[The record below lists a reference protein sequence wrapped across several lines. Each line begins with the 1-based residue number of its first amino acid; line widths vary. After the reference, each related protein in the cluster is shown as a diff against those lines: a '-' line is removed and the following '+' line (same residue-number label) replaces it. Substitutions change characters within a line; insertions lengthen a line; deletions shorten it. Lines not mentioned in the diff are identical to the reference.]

1 MYSASVFMLPT
12 VFNELLMGI
21 NVRILNEILSL
32 VEIKKKKQFADGALF
47 YMGLSRRSQ
56 YMWETSFCSTIAN
69 AFLMKYLSDKLRE
82 KVNTDGE
89 NESKQQP
96 TRDEKMRRSSSSAV
110 VQT

>member
-32 VEIKKKKQFADGALF
+32 VEIKKKQFADGALFF

-82 KVNTDGE
+82 KVNTDRE
-89 NESKQQP
+89 NESKQQAA
-96 TRDEKMRRSSSSAV
+96 RDETIRRSSSSAV

>member
-1 MYSASVFMLPT
+1 MLPT

-32 VEIKKKKQFADGALF
+32 VEIKKKQFADGALF
-47 YMGLSRRSQ
+47 YMGFSRRSQ

-82 KVNTDGE
+82 KVNTDRE

-96 TRDEKMRRSSSSAV
+96 LRDETMRRSSSSAV

>member
-1 MYSASVFMLPT
+1 MLPT

-32 VEIKKKKQFADGALF
+32 ALYIYIYEVEIKKKQFADGALF
-47 YMGLSRRSQ
+47 YVGLSRSQ

-82 KVNTDGE
+82 KVNR
-89 NESKQQP
+89 KQTSLQ
-96 TRDEKMRRSSSSAV
+96 R
-110 VQT
+110 